1 MTTSKPRLE
10 VIAPANEPVII
21 TRRFFKASP
30 ALLFKA
36 WTTPEH
42 MKQWLGPKDMEMISC
57 EVDLRV
63 GGSYRYVHRGPDGT
77 DYGFHGKYLE
87 IEAPHR
93 MVCTFVFE
101 MVPQSEAI
109 DTLTL
114 EEQDG
119 GTLVTTHSRHPSL
132 QARDGHLSGG
142 MERGMSEGYERLDAL
157 VANLAKG
164 GAA

>member
-1 MTTSKPRLE
+1 MTTHKLE

-21 TRRFFKASP
+21 THRFIKASP
-30 ALLFKA
+30 ALLFKM

-42 MKQWLGPKDMEMISC
+42 MKQWLGPKEMQMISC

-63 GGSYRYVHRGPDGT
+63 GGGYRYVHRAPDGT

-87 IEAPHR
+87 IEPPRR

-101 MVPQSEAI
+101 MFPDAEAV

-114 EEQDG
+114 EARDG
-119 GTLVTTHSRHPSL
+119 GTMVTTHTRHPSI
-132 QARDGHLSGG
+132 QARDGHLNGG
-142 MERGMSEGYERLDAL
+142 MERGMAEGYERLEAL
-157 VANLAKG
+157 VARAEREEQ
-164 GAA
+164 